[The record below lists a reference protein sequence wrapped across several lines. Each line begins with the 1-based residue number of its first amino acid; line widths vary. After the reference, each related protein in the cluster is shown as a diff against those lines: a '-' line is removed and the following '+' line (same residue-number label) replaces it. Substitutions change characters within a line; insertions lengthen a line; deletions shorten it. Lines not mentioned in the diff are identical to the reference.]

1 MKGIILAGGMG
12 SRLYPC
18 SQYMNKQLL
27 PVYDKPMIYYPLTTL
42 LENGINE
49 ICIITNEDYIAE
61 FRQLLGK
68 GARFGAKI
76 TYKIQ
81 SKPRGISE
89 AFLIARNFIKNSN
102 VALILGD
109 NIWYACRVF
118 NRAIK
123 NFEKGG
129 TIFGYKVSDPTR
141 YGVVEFDSRNRVISL
156 EEKPTNPKSDYAI
169 PGFYLFDKRVSDI
182 SKVLKPSARGELEIT
197 DVNRSYLNSKFL
209 NVELLGRG
217 TAWLDTGTPSSLQ
230 EANAF
235 IEAIEKRQGLKIACL
250 EEIAYKQGFINKAS
264 LESLIEGIP
273 ECDYRLYLEQLLIR
287 GDTNR

>member
-1 MKGIILAGGMG
+1 MG

-42 LENGINE
+42 LENVINE
-49 ICIITNEDYIAE
+49 ICIITNEEYIAE

-197 DVNRSYLNSKFL
+197 DVIQAYHDLDELKFVKI
-209 NVELLGRG
+209 NKGC
-217 TAWLDTGTPSSLQ
+217 AWLDAGTSTALHDS
-230 EANAF
+230 AAF
-235 IEAIEKRQGLKIACL
+235 IQAIENRQGIKVGCP
-250 EEIAYKQGFINKAS
+250 EEAALISNFISKDDLSQVLLNTPDSEYKDYLLSLLNK
-264 LESLIEGIP
+264 
-273 ECDYRLYLEQLLIR
+273 
-287 GDTNR
+287 